1 MPHINEPAEIWLC
14 NECCYVYNN
23 WIFFQYLLY
32 KYKKDD
38 SVEYTDFNASQVQV
52 ADVTPNNSDV
62 VDVVN
67 IL

>member
-1 MPHINEPAEIWLC
+1 MGYDI
-14 NECCYVYNN
+14 
-23 WIFFQYLLY
+23 LY

-38 SVEYTDFNASQVQV
+38 AVKYTDFNASQVQV
-52 ADVTPNNSDV
+52 ADVTPNKDDV